1 MEGTLSKWTNVV
13 HGWQHRYFVLNDD
26 ALCYYTSKEK
36 MARGQQRGCIRLR
49 GAALGIDEENNAQFT
64 IAVDGK
70 VFHLQGKSRAERDT
84 WVRVLERVIHE
95 KCGYY
100 RPPQEDPLEE
110 LRKRVIAAENQSQ
123 TLMEQG
129 TLSKWT
135 NVVHGWQHRY
145 FVLNDDA
152 LCYYTSKEKMAR
164 GQQRGCIR
172 LRGAALGIDEEN
184 NAQFTIAVD
193 GKVFHLQGKSRAERD
208 TAATTGRRKEDP
220 LEELRKRVIAAENQS
235 QTLMEQTRNLEQ
247 INARESEKAEQKRK
261 KMLSEII
268 ATAKRLQS
276 TVDHSCILLRQVQ
289 RDVGTAA
296 ELTTSKGRD
305 KVRPSPAKTT
315 TTATEMAEDLNGK
328 MGEIASAEIEAVAGG
343 QQSSQ
348 KQRESDEEEDEA
360 LGTNGK
366 EDGPLN
372 LDEVVSYSSSDDEFY
387 DATEDEQRH
396 GRSAGAASGKLVG
409 EQRKISADESGGAL
423 RRSSK
428 DGLLARIPRKHSHHQ
443 FPPGHGHPAAH
454 HRPSLVTL
462 SAQDVCDW
470 GKFDEKGTDYD
481 AIYNNTHD
489 EQDIGDVNKQHGSV
503 LMHLLSQVSVGMDL
517 TKVTL
522 PTFILERR
530 SLLEMYAD
538 FFAHPDD
545 FVSAVN
551 EDSAEI
557 RFLAVLKYYLNSF
570 FPARKSGVAK
580 KPYNPILGETF
591 RCRWTLPDTTPSTT
605 SRTKGGPFPGSA
617 TNQVTFIAEQVSH
630 HPPISAFYVEHPEA
644 GVSCTTHIYTKSSFL
659 GLSIGVQMIGKATV
673 RIHKN
678 NETYTATFPNG
689 YGRAIMATPWF
700 ELSGKVEL
708 RCEQTGYRAEI
719 EFQAKPFFR
728 GKAHQIHGQIFH
740 GARKNAVMQLKG
752 EWNGH
757 IYLKR
762 ENAAEF
768 QLFTDVRQK
777 PDVQKECVPVM
788 EQEDRESRKL
798 WRHVTAAL
806 FTDSIEFASQSKRW
820 IEQRQRDEKAE
831 RERLAQ
837 PWQPR
842 HFIRIGDGAPTDAWR
857 YCDALE
863 QRMAA
868 PEADGP

>member
-110 LRKRVIAAENQSQ
+110 LRKRVI
-123 TLMEQG
+123 
-129 TLSKWT
+129 
-135 NVVHGWQHRY
+135 V
-145 FVLNDDA
+145 
-152 LCYYTSKEKMAR
+152 
-164 GQQRGCIR
+164 
-172 LRGAALGIDEEN
+172 
-184 NAQFTIAVD
+184 
-193 GKVFHLQGKSRAERD
+193 
-208 TAATTGRRKEDP
+208 
-220 LEELRKRVIAAENQS
+220 AENQS

-268 ATAKRLQS
+268 ATSKRLQS
-276 TVDHSCILLRQVQ
+276 TVDHSCVLLRQVQ
-289 RDVGTAA
+289 RDVGTSADM
-296 ELTTSKGRD
+296 TTSKGRD

-315 TTATEMAEDLNGK
+315 KTEMAEDLNGK
-328 MGEIASAEIEAVAGG
+328 MGEI
-343 QQSSQ
+343 

-360 LGTNGK
+360 VGTNGK
-366 EDGPLN
+366 EDLPLS
-372 LDEVVSYSSSDDEFY
+372 LDDVVSYSSSDDEFY

-396 GRSAGAASGKLVG
+396 GRAAGAKVVG
-409 EQRKISADESGGAL
+409 EQRKISADESGGGAL

-428 DGLLARIPRKHSHHQ
+428 DGMLARIPRKHSHHQ
-443 FPPGHGHPAAH
+443 FPPGHGHSAAH

-462 SAQDVCDW
+462 LAQDVSDW
-470 GKFDEKGTDYD
+470 GQFDAKRTDYD

-580 KPYNPILGETF
+580 KPYNPILGESF
-591 RCRWTLPDTTPSTT
+591 RCRWTLPETTPSTT

-752 EWNGH
+752 EWNGQ
-757 IYLKR
+757 IFLKR
-762 ENAAEF
+762 ENASDF

-777 PDVQKECVPVM
+777 PDVRKECVPVM

-806 FTDSIEFASQSKRW
+806 FTDNIEVASQSKRW
-820 IEQRQRDEKAE
+820 IEQRQRDEKTE

-842 HFIRIGDGAPTDAWR
+842 HFIRMGDGAPTDAWR

-868 PEADGP
+868 PEADGL

>member
-70 VFHLQGKSRAERDT
+70 VFHLQGKNRAERDT

-100 RPPQEDPLEE
+100 KPPQEDPLEE
-110 LRKRVIAAENQSQ
+110 LRKRVI
-123 TLMEQG
+123 
-129 TLSKWT
+129 
-135 NVVHGWQHRY
+135 
-145 FVLNDDA
+145 
-152 LCYYTSKEKMAR
+152 
-164 GQQRGCIR
+164 I
-172 LRGAALGIDEEN
+172 
-184 NAQFTIAVD
+184 
-193 GKVFHLQGKSRAERD
+193 
-208 TAATTGRRKEDP
+208 
-220 LEELRKRVIAAENQS
+220 AENQS

-247 INARESEKAEQKRK
+247 ISARETDKADHKRK
-261 KMLSEII
+261 KMLTEII

-276 TVDHSCILLRQVQ
+276 SVDHSSVLLRQVQ
-289 RDVGTAA
+289 RDIGTSLASSTDQQQKRRTAA
-296 ELTTSKGRD
+296 DKAIRSPTTM
-305 KVRPSPAKTT
+305 ATT
-315 TTATEMAEDLNGK
+315 TTGTAKAAMTEEDNLNGNQDGEGGK
-328 MGEIASAEIEAVAGG
+328 MGGGAGG
-343 QQSSQ
+343 EPPHLQQQ
-348 KQRESDEEEDEA
+348 HRERQESEDDETCPI
-360 LGTNGK
+360 GGGSNGK
-366 EDGPLN
+366 EDVLN

-387 DATEDEQRH
+387 DAAEEDEQQQLRNH
-396 GRSAGAASGKLVG
+396 CRSVGSAAALGLSGQKGGG
-409 EQRKISADESGGAL
+409 EQQRKTSTDSPTVSAQSNAAL

-428 DGLLARIPRKHSHHQ
+428 DLFRTAARSH
-443 FPPGHGHPAAH
+443 GGTAH
-454 HRPSLVTL
+454 LRPSSLVLQQQQQSEL
-462 SAQDVCDW
+462 SDW
-470 GKFDEKGTDYD
+470 GQFDAKGTDYD

-489 EQDIGDVNKQHGSV
+489 EQDIGDINKQHGSV

-545 FVSAVN
+545 FISAVD
-551 EDSAEI
+551 EDSPEI

-591 RCRWTLPDTTPSTT
+591 RCRWTLPDTEPSPS

-659 GLSIGVQMIGKATV
+659 GLAIGVQMVGKATV
-673 RIHKN
+673 RIHN
-678 NETYTATFPNG
+678 HDETYIATFPNG

-700 ELSGKVEL
+700 ELAGKVEL

-719 EFQAKPFFR
+719 DFLAKPFFR

-740 GARKNAVMQLKG
+740 TSRKTAVMQLKG
-752 EWNGH
+752 EWNGE

-762 ENAAEF
+762 DGATDY

-777 PDVQKECVPVM
+777 PDVRKECVPVR

-806 FTDSIEFASQSKRW
+806 FNNNIEIASQSKRC
-820 IEQRQRDEKAE
+820 IEQRQRDEKVL
-831 RERLAQ
+831 RERLGQ

-842 HFIRIGDGAPTDAWR
+842 FFVRIGDGSPSDSWR

-863 QRMAA
+863 QRTTT
-868 PEADGP
+868 DGP